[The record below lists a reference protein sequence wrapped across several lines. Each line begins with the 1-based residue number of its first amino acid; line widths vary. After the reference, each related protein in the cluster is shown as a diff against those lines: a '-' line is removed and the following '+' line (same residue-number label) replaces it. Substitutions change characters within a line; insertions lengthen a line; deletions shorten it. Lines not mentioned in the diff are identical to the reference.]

1 MRSETTAPWVMA
13 VPLSSAPVSTSAPP
27 IVAAAPVL
35 QPTPTLRRRLACLI
49 YEGVLLF
56 GVVML
61 TGLLYAGLFD
71 QRHALQGQR
80 GLQLFVVLALAV
92 YFVGSWTQG
101 RKTLPMKTW
110 HIALLT
116 TDGRPV
122 TAGRALLRHAL
133 SWLWFLPALAVAQ
146 FAGIKGGW
154 PVVGCLVAGMA
165 FYASLTW
172 LHPSRQF
179 LHDLLSGT
187 RLVDTRAPRTQ
198 PAPA

>member
-1 MRSETTAPWVMA
+1 M
-13 VPLSSAPVSTSAPP
+13 STSAPLTSASAQLQQP
-27 IVAAAPVL
+27 APA
-35 QPTPTLRRRLACLI
+35 LRRRLACLI

-80 GLQLFVVLALAV
+80 GLQLFIVLALAV

-122 TAGRALLRHAL
+122 SASRALLRYAL

-146 FAGIKGGW
+146 LAGLQGGW

-165 FYASLTW
+165 VYASLIW

-198 PAPA
+198 PVPA